1 MAMRRMAHNAD
12 TLPPLAW
19 NDFTE
24 AMKRVQVQF

>member
-1 MAMRRMAHNAD
+1 MDIARVAEDAEG
-12 TLPPLAW
+12 LPPLVW